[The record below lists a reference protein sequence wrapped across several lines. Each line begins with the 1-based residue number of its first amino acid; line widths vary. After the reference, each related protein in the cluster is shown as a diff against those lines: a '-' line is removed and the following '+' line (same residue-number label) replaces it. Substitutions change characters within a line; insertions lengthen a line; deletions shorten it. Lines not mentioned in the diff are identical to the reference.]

1 MTILDAFIN
10 LYKAILEVDLLTE
23 KVQVLKTMGV
33 QTQLYQDNTLQL
45 ADQLPKMLE
54 QLDIESERQELL
66 EFFEIKH
73 LKEMAAL
80 KKEQSLD
87 LRLKKK

>member
-1 MTILDAFIN
+1 MDPILLFFLLLEENLRFLLLAKEKNAILDAFIN

-54 QLDIESERQELL
+54 
-66 EFFEIKH
+66 
-73 LKEMAAL
+73 
-80 KKEQSLD
+80 
-87 LRLKKK
+87 

>member
-1 MTILDAFIN
+1 MICSLKKCRFEDDGRSNTIVSRQYASTSGSVAQN
-10 LYKAILEVDLLTE
+10 V
-23 KVQVLKTMGV
+23 
-33 QTQLYQDNTLQL
+33 
-45 ADQLPKMLE
+45 E

-87 LRLKKK
+87 LRFEKENKQFEWIQD